1 MVIRPETSE
10 FIENLE
16 RHANRKLNYPQE
28 VAELVDFARQSNA
41 IDLFEDA
48 IFHAKFITKSYGVM
62 KRIGVDGDGYD
73 KLSAEFQSSLQK
85 VTTVLKVLLQH
96 APDEIGAQHG
106 TAFFSLNQESLPRLL
121 SLINDLALVKNWRL
135 DGKPL
140 P

>member
-16 RHANRKLNYPQE
+16 RHANRRLNYPQE
-28 VAELVDFARQSNA
+28 VAELLDFARQSNA

-48 IFHAKFITKSYGVM
+48 IFHAKFIAKSYGVM
-62 KRIGVDGDGYD
+62 KRIGVDGDGYY

-85 VTTVLKVLLQH
+85 VTMVLKVVLQH
-96 APDEIGAQHG
+96 APAEIGARHEA
-106 TAFFSLNQESLPRLL
+106 AFFSVNQESLSRLM
-121 SLINDLALVKNWRL
+121 SLINDLALVKNWML
-135 DGKPL
+135 DGKPI

>member
-28 VAELVDFARQSNA
+28 VAQLVDFARQANT
-41 IDLFEDA
+41 IGLFEDA

-62 KRIGVDGDGYD
+62 KRIGVDGEGYD
-73 KLSAEFQSSLQK
+73 KLSAEFQASLQK
-85 VTTVLKVLLQH
+85 IATVLKELLQH
-96 APDEIGAQHG
+96 APAEIGAQYE
-106 TAFFSLNQESLPRLL
+106 TAFFSVNQESLSRLM
-121 SLINDLALVKNWRL
+121 SLINDLALVKNWRV